1 MDKDAAR
8 VEMSLLGEPKID
20 DSKRLVLMTMANMK
34 AANLSEY
41 EPQVCSCLR
50 FTFCP
55 SPCPDT
61 V

>member
-1 MDKDAAR
+1 MDEDAAR
-8 VEMSLLGEPKID
+8 VEMSLLGEPEIND
-20 DSKRLVLMTMANMK
+20 GKRLVIMQMADMK
-34 AANLSEY
+34 AASLSEY

>member
-1 MDKDAAR
+1 MDEDAAQ
-8 VEMSLLGEPKID
+8 VEMSLMGEPKID
-20 DSKRLVLMTMANMK
+20 DSKRLVLMTLANMK

-50 FTFCP
+50 FAFCL